1 MKKFGLL
8 LLSLFLLLTACVPT
22 PEEEAVVQKDQEQM
36 LADAAKTDE
45 RMEIVDLYERLG
57 APKEFKANLSAT
69 EGRLKVTV
77 DAKVILPD
85 GELPIIRV
93 EPIAFSRSDALTYA
107 DILLPPGSEFVE
119 GVWCD
124 DPTDPGDSKD
134 GPRKLYLKS
143 KGFYA
148 REIEKMRWAIEH
160 WNDGGSN
167 LYDID
172 DSTPADVEKRI
183 NDNLLWQSL
192 APAKLPRIERSTV
205 DIGQMLATVDDFT
218 FSVVACSINPWDGT
232 TLDIEYRR
240 DYMLNPNVISYQNIP
255 NDIPYRDAEATAKAL
270 IEKLPVEDFVLSAS
284 WPSTYND
291 DYFRDIPRRVFVFTR
306 SYGGAMETVTNADQT
321 FEEHNHYR
329 GYEKIYVTVDAD
341 GVAGFR
347 YQYPYRV
354 AETVEEKTNLLP
366 FSEIEKIFNRMIT
379 VYGNHLMDE
388 SFEHIRTEYVITN
401 VRLGLCNI
409 PEKDSEAGLLIPAW
423 DFMGYR
429 HDLVEDDCYM
439 TNELES
445 FLTINAI
452 DGSIINR
459 AG

>member
-1 MKKFGLL
+1 MKRISILL
-8 LLSLFLLLTACVPT
+8 LAVLLLCDCQPT
-22 PEEEAVVQKDQEQM
+22 PDEPAVVQKDQEQM
-36 LADAAKTDE
+36 LIDASKTDE

-57 APKEFKANLSAT
+57 APKTYKTNLSAT

-77 DAKVILPD
+77 DAKVILPE

-93 EPIAFSRSDALTYA
+93 MPVAMSRNEVFAFA
-107 DILLPPGSEFVE
+107 DVLLPEGSEFVE
-119 GVWCD
+119 HFRCD
-124 DPTDPGDSKD
+124 DPNDPGDSED
-134 GPRKLYLKS
+134 GPRQLYLQS
-143 KGFYA
+143 KGYYA
-148 REIEKMRWAIEH
+148 RMIERMRWAIEH
-160 WNDGGSN
+160 WSEGGCQ

-172 DSTPADVEKRI
+172 DSTPDDVEKKI
-183 NDNLLWQSL
+183 NETLLLQSL
-192 APAKLPRIERSTV
+192 APDKLPRIDRSDV
-205 DIGQMLATVDDFT
+205 DIGQMIATVDDW
-218 FSVVACSINPWDGT
+218 SYSNICCINNPWDGS
-232 TLDIEYRR
+232 TLQIDYYR
-240 DYMLNPNVISYQNIP
+240 DSFLNPNVLSKQNVP
-255 NDIPYRDAEATAKAL
+255 NDLSYRDAEATAKTL
-270 IEKLPVEDFVLSAS
+270 IERLPIEDFVLSAS
-284 WPSTYND
+284 WPGTYDD
-291 DYFRDIPRRVFVFTR
+291 DYFRHVPCRIFVFTR
-306 SYGGAMETVTNADQT
+306 SYGGAMETVTNEDQT
-321 FEEHNHYR
+321 FDEYNHAR
-329 GYEKIYVTVDAD
+329 GYEKIVVTVDAD

-347 YQYPYRV
+347 YQYPYRALDTV
-354 AETVEEKTNLLP
+354 AEQTNLLP

-409 PEKDSEAGLLIPAW
+409 PEKDSEAGLLVPAW

-429 HDLVEDDCYM
+429 HDLVEDDVYM